1 MKIVTLSLA
10 LASGLLLQSA
20 PAVADPDTLL
30 VERVQSEAGVT
41 LPARG
46 RSMAQ
51 IEASFGAPSAKHAPI
66 AGPNNHR
73 DNPPITRWDY
83 PNFSVYFE
91 NSHVI
96 DAVLRKAS
104 PGETGPLPVPQQ

>member
-1 MKIVTLSLA
+1 MKTVTLSLA
-10 LASGLLLQSA
+10 LASGLLLTAA
-20 PAVADPDTLL
+20 PAMAEGDTLL

-46 RSMAQ
+46 RSMSQ
-51 IEASFGAPSAKHAPI
+51 IEATFGAPSAKHAPV

-73 DNPPITRWDY
+73 ANPPITRWDY

-96 DAVLRKAS
+96 DAVLRKSS
-104 PGETGPLPVPQQ
+104 PSETGPLPVPQQ